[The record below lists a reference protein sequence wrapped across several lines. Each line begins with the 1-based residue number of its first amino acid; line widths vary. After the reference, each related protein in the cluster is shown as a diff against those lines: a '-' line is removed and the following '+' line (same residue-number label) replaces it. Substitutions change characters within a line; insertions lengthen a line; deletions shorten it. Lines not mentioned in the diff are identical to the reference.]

1 MEDEKLNSSRRRL
14 LAGSVGT
21 LAAVGVVGG
30 LLNQKALAAAPVLP
44 DSAKGLNFNR
54 LIPAQGYAFH
64 DYSLQLKPFA
74 FQRRALLPKDVAI
87 EIQYC
92 GVCHSD
98 IHAAHKDWGEQIMPQ
113 VPGHEMSGI
122 VTAVGTGVTQFKV
135 GDRVG
140 VGTMVDSCGH
150 CGECNDGNEQYCENQ
165 VIYSYGT
172 PTDAALNPGGITQG
186 GYSNRIV
193 VTERFVSR
201 VPDNMQLQH
210 AGPIMC
216 AGITVYSPLIHWN
229 VRKGS
234 TIGVVGM
241 GGLGHL
247 AVKMAHAMGANVVV
261 FTTSAD
267 KVEDARRFGA
277 SDVVVN
283 YDKTK
288 LAQYRRKM
296 DFILAT
302 VPYHFEMDALVN
314 ILKTNATFCLVGIGR
329 LTQPNQLSPFTT
341 ILNRNSFAGS
351 QTGGMRQT
359 QEVLDFCAEKGI
371 APEIQLIPIQRTAQ
385 AWREVIDKKAR
396 YRYVIDMKSLQQ
408 S

>member
-1 MEDEKLNSSRRRL
+1 MEDKQCDRSRRRL

-21 LAAVGVVGG
+21 LAMVGVAGG
-30 LLNQKALAAAPVLP
+30 VLNHKARAASGVVPA
-44 DSAKGLNFNR
+44 SANGLNFNQ
-54 LIPAQGYAFH
+54 LIPAQGYAFY
-64 DYSLQLKPFA
+64 DYSLQLKPLA

-98 IHAAHKDWGEQIMPQ
+98 IHAAHKDWGDQILPQ
-113 VPGHEMSGI
+113 VPGHEMAGI
-122 VTAVGTGVTQFKV
+122 VTAVGTGVTRFKP
-135 GDRVG
+135 GDRVA

-172 PTDAALNPGGITQG
+172 PTDTSLNPGGITQG
-186 GYSNRIV
+186 GYANRIV
-193 VTERFVSR
+193 VKEHFVCH
-201 VPDNMQLQH
+201 VPQNMPLQH

-216 AGITVYSPLIHWN
+216 AGITVYSPLVHWN

-247 AVKMAHAMGANVVV
+247 AVKMASALGANVVV
-261 FTTSAD
+261 FTTTAD
-267 KVEDARRFGA
+267 KTADARRFGA
-277 SDVVVN
+277 VDVVVN
-283 YDKTK
+283 YDKTAL
-288 LAQYRRKM
+288 LAYRRKL

-302 VPYHFEMDALVN
+302 VPYQFEMDALVDT
-314 ILKTNATFCLVGIGR
+314 LKTNSTLCLVGIGR

-359 QEVLDFCAEKGI
+359 QQALDFCAEKGI
-371 APEIQLIPIQRTAQ
+371 APEIQLIPIQQTAQ
-385 AWREVIDKKAR
+385 AWREIINKRAR
-396 YRYVIDMKSLQQ
+396 YRYVIDMQSLGQR
-408 S
+408 

>member
-1 MEDEKLNSSRRRL
+1 MNDEKLDHTRRRL

-21 LAAVGVVGG
+21 LAMVGVAGGG
-30 LLNQKALAAAPVLP
+30 LGKKAAAAPLP
-44 DSAKGLNFNR
+44 ASASGINFNR

-87 EIQYC
+87 EILYC

-98 IHAAHKDWGEQIMPQ
+98 IHAAHKDWGDQILPQ

-122 VTAVGTGVTQFKV
+122 VTAVGTGVTRFNV

-150 CGECNDGNEQYCENQ
+150 CGECNAGNEQYCENQ

-172 PTDAALNPGGITQG
+172 QTDPKLNPGGITQG

-193 VTERFVSR
+193 VTEQFVSR
-201 VPDNMQLQH
+201 IPDKMQLEH

-229 VRKGS
+229 IRKGS
-234 TIGVVGM
+234 TIGIVGM

-247 AVKMAHAMGANVVV
+247 AVKMASAMGAKVIV
-261 FTTSAD
+261 FTTTSD
-267 KVEDARRFGA
+267 KVSDARRFGA
-277 SDVVVN
+277 TDVIIN
-283 YDKTK
+283 YDKEK
-288 LAQYRRKM
+288 LTQYRRKL

-302 VPYHFEMDALVN
+302 VPYHFEMDDLVN
-314 ILKTNATFCLVGIGR
+314 TLKTNSTLCLVGIGR

-359 QEVLDFCAEKGI
+359 QEVLDFCAENGI
-371 APEIQLIPIQRTAQ
+371 APEVQIIPIQQTAK

>member
-1 MEDEKLNSSRRRL
+1 MNNDNINSSRRRL
-14 LAGSVGT
+14 LAGSVST
-21 LAAVGVVGG
+21 LAAVGVAGSLIG
-30 LLNQKALAAAPVLP
+30 KQAFAATNTVPA
-44 DSAKGLNFNR
+44 SAKGLNFNR
-54 LIPAQGYAFH
+54 LIPVQGYAFT
-64 DYSLQLKPFA
+64 DYSLQMKPFA
-74 FQRRALLPKDVAI
+74 FQRRALLANDVAI
-87 EIQYC
+87 EILYC

-98 IHAAHKDWGEQIMPQ
+98 IHAAHRDWGDQIMPQ

-122 VTAVGTGVTQFKV
+122 VTAIGSGVTKFKV

-150 CGECNDGNEQYCENQ
+150 CGECNAGNEQYCENQ

-172 PTDAALNPGGITQG
+172 PTDPALNPGGITQG

-193 VTERFVSR
+193 VTERFVSHI
-201 VPDNMQLQH
+201 PDNLALEH

-229 VRKGS
+229 IRKGS
-234 TIGVVGM
+234 TIGIVGM

-247 AVKMAHAMGANVVV
+247 AVKMAHALGATIVV
-261 FTTSAD
+261 FTTTAD
-267 KVEDARRFGA
+267 KADDARRFGA

-283 YDKTK
+283 YDQTK
-288 LAQYRRKM
+288 LATYRKKL

-314 ILKTNATFCLVGIGR
+314 TLKTNCTFCLVGIGR
-329 LTQPNQLSPFTT
+329 LSQPNQLSPFTT

-359 QEVLDFCAEKGI
+359 QEVLNFCADKGI
-371 APEIQLIPIQRTAQ
+371 APEIELIPIQRTAD
-385 AWREVIDKKAR
+385 AWKEIIDKKAR
-396 YRYVIDMKSLQQ
+396 YRYVIDMKSVSQN
-408 S
+408 